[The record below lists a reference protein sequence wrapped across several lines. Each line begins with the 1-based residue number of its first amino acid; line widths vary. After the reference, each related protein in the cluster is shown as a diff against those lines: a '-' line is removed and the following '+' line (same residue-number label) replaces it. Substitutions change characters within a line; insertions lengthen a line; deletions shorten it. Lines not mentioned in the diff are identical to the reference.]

1 MWPEDNAGMSVCNTG
16 APPNFGLSNIIDG
29 LILAAHGWGVPVWG
43 RLKSK
48 FYCGYEL
55 DKK

>member
-29 LILAAHGWGVPVWG
+29 LILAAHG
-43 RLKSK
+43 
-48 FYCGYEL
+48 CGGGYNESFTM
-55 DKK
+55 DMS